1 MRGSGRS
8 ATRMPDER
16 RVGGMTNRAGRDMNC
31 ERLERWLDDGMP
43 PTGEAQAQAHAASC
57 APCAAALAAARE
69 LDARLEAALTAAPAG
84 LTSRIMERIS
94 AIEDMRESDSRAA
107 ALRELTGGPIPWW
120 ARAAADP
127 AAALAFAL
135 AALVLWKRDAILA
148 PALALVARAGG
159 LGDVLA
165 GGLASPALRGPSA
178 SIARLLTDMASRPE
192 IALGIVLGLA
202 PAAGWL
208 AWRLWR
214 WGEARA

>member
-1 MRGSGRS
+1 MSK
-8 ATRMPDER
+8 
-16 RVGGMTNRAGRDMNC
+16 RAGRDMNC

-43 PTGEAQAQAHAASC
+43 ATGEAEAQAHAASC
-57 APCAAALAAARE
+57 ARCAAALTAARE
-69 LDARLEAALTAAPAG
+69 LDLRLEAALTAAPAG
-84 LTSRIMERIS
+84 LTPRIMERIA
-94 AIEDMRESDSRAA
+94 AIEGMRESNSRAA
-107 ALRELTGGPIPWW
+107 ALPQPAEGPVPWW

-148 PALALVARAGG
+148 PALVLAARAGG

-178 SIARLLTDMASRPE
+178 SIARLVTDMASRPE
-192 IALGIVLGLA
+192 IALGIALALA
-202 PAAGWL
+202 PGAAWL